1 LAISISEVARTM
13 LLYTA
18 FTDEPTIIAKQ
29 ISQFDPFGNGYC
41 NFTNGDLR
49 YRTRFFKD
57 FFLYFSLDYN

>member
-1 LAISISEVARTM
+1 M

-49 YRTRFFKD
+49 YRTRFLKD